1 MLNLSPYSSNNRPH
15 SFYDE
20 VMGAEAFAR
29 QKKLKLPRHISS
41 LESKA
46 RVNSCVNSNLDE
58 INYQSVI
65 RSANLES
72 HPAEA
77 IDLAVSILKYQL
89 KDLAS
94 KQKHLE
100 NVRCNLR
107 HRLQVAQVQG
117 NSQLVNILQEEFRQL
132 EAS

>member
-1 MLNLSPYSSNNRPH
+1 MRAET
-15 SFYDE
+15 FYQ
-20 VMGAEAFAR
+20 

-46 RVNSCVNSNLDE
+46 RVNSNLGNLDE

-65 RSANLES
+65 CSTNLDS
-72 HPAEA
+72 YPAEA

-132 EAS
+132 EASS

>member
-20 VMGAEAFAR
+20 AIAGETFYQ

-41 LESKA
+41 LESKT
-46 RVNSCVNSNLDE
+46 RVNSNLDE
-58 INYQSVI
+58 INHKSVI
-65 RSANLES
+65 CLTNLDS
-72 HPAEA
+72 DSVEA

-89 KDLAS
+89 KDRAS

-117 NSQLVNILQEEFRQL
+117 NSQLVDILQEEFRQL
-132 EAS
+132 EASS

>member
-1 MLNLSPYSSNNRPH
+1 MLNLSPNSPNYRPP
-15 SFYDE
+15 SFYKE
-20 VMGAEAFAR
+20 VMGAETFDR

-41 LESKA
+41 LESKG
-46 RVNSCVNSNLDE
+46 RLNSTLDE

-65 RSANLES
+65 CSANLES

>member
-1 MLNLSPYSSNNRPH
+1 MLNLSPNSSNYRPP

-20 VMGAEAFAR
+20 AMGAETFYQ
-29 QKKLKLPRHISS
+29 QKKLKLPRHICS
-41 LESKA
+41 LESRA
-46 RVNSCVNSNLDE
+46 RLNSNLDE
-58 INYQSVI
+58 INYKSVI
-65 RSANLES
+65 CSTNLDS
-72 HPAEA
+72 HPAEPIA
-77 IDLAVSILKYQL
+77 LAVSILKYQL

-117 NSQLVNILQEEFRQL
+117 NSQLVKILQEEFRQL
-132 EAS
+132 EASS